1 MGLAYDAA
9 KGFAVDA
16 ENADGVDF
24 GLLNWAG
31 NGADRGSENNDKKC
45 SICSKMGVCDLII
58 RV

>member
-45 SICSKMGVCDLII
+45 SICSKMGV
-58 RV
+58 